1 MLVIQYFS
9 SRFQNEC
16 ILKKVCDFKMGCV
29 LIKTGR
35 VSKHS
40 KLTIVNTGIL
50 LTQHITGQ
58 LFPFLLLLSFFFFYN
73 NNTTMSI
80 SPSIAKCLSKITQI
94 ESTQDISS
102 LEKNYRNYHSLL
114 RKQKKNPLLQN
125 PYSKDNFN
133 TYNTYLRLKRKVT
146 S

>member
-1 MLVIQYFS
+1 
-9 SRFQNEC
+9 
-16 ILKKVCDFKMGCV
+16 
-29 LIKTGR
+29 
-35 VSKHS
+35 
-40 KLTIVNTGIL
+40 
-50 LTQHITGQ
+50 
-58 LFPFLLLLSFFFFYN
+58 
-73 NNTTMSI
+73 MSI

-146 S
+146 NYYKTQEAIKTSHKCITSFKKRKRLRQSPTKATPDYTINRLNDKSNNHNQCNNNDDCNCLGEPFLILLAINQPK